1 MFRVFYTHKKLGR
14 YCIRTYQ
21 DTPLSSIISEVSAE
35 LSKPKFHNTSCEIL
49 DDTDKAVWQ
58 YQPIKKTT
66 KKEKKMSEKQFSQY
80 LVDIMLNNGVDCC
93 IICVNGCD
101 NQLCDNCD
109 TLDNKV
115 CYKGI
120 REYAEKKKGDKNNG

>member
-1 MFRVFYTHKKLGR
+1 MYRVFYTHKKLGR

-21 DTPLSSIISEVSAE
+21 DTHSQAVIGEVSAE
-35 LSKPKFHNTSCEIL
+35 LSKPKYHNTACEIL
-49 DDTDKAVWQ
+49 DDTDKVVWE
-58 YQPIKKTT
+58 YQPIRKST
-66 KKEKKMSEKQFSQY
+66 KKERKMTERQFSQY
-80 LVDIMLNNGVDCC
+80 LVNIMLANGVDCC
-93 IICVNGCD
+93 LVCTNGCD

-120 REYAEKKKGDKNNG
+120 REYAEKKKGDEQK